1 MKVEELNDL
10 FAAPEDVVEVINEEV
25 EETGNN
31 GVDDSPEDGD
41 TNKTEEVT
49 NEELKEMD
57 IQGKVAIEKAK
68 PKPTKTK
75 Q

>member
-1 MKVEELNDL
+1 MM
-10 FAAPEDVVEVINEEV
+10 A
-25 EETGNN
+25 
-31 GVDDSPEDGD
+31 DS
-41 TNKTEEVT
+41 TEEVKLKIAADKEMQEKQI
-49 NEELKEMD
+49 NADKELKEMD